1 MSRRLRAALVA
12 LFLLLPLGSAVSAAE
27 WTSRPLAALA
37 TYPGYSVPAT
47 VHAREE
53 ARISAEVAGRIDALP
68 ARLGML
74 VREGEV
80 LARLDARAHQIEVRR
95 AQAAQSL
102 VEQRIRLA
110 RSQLARTERL
120 AGENFVSDDALKVQR
135 TELEVLAAE
144 RETAAQ
150 ALAAARLML
159 ERTVI
164 RAPFEGIVRQRL
176 ASVGELA
183 APGTPLLVFAAATG
197 AEVRA
202 AVPLDRLD
210 ELLEAGRWLLAADG
224 REIPLRI
231 ERVSRLVEAAG
242 QTREVVLS
250 AAQELPPGLAGELRW
265 RSPRPHL
272 PPEFLQSR
280 NGQLGAFVVEQ
291 GQPVFRPIPGA
302 EYGRPA
308 APGWPA
314 DTEVVDEGRLGIGL
328 AVGGRP

>member
-1 MSRRLRAALVA
+1 MSRRLRATLLA
-12 LFLLLPLGSAVSAAE
+12 LLLQGAAVSAAD
-27 WTSRPLAALA
+27 WTSRPLAELA

-53 ARISAEVAGRIDALP
+53 ARISAEVAGRIEALP
-68 ARLGML
+68 ARLGMA
-74 VREGEV
+74 VRKDDV
-80 LARLDARAHQIEVRR
+80 LARLDARALAIEVKR
-95 AQAAQSL
+95 AQAALSL

-110 RSQLARTERL
+110 RSQLSRAERL

-144 RETAAQ
+144 REAAAQ
-150 ALAAARLML
+150 ALAAAQLVL

-164 RAPFEGIVRQRL
+164 RAPFDGVVRERL

-183 APGTPLLVFAAATG
+183 APGTPLLLFASSGG
-197 AEVRA
+197 AEIRA
-202 AVPLDRLD
+202 SVPLDKLE
-210 ELLEAGRWLLAADG
+210 ELRGAGHWVLAADG
-224 REIPLRI
+224 REVSLRI
-231 ERVSRLVEAAG
+231 ERISRLVDAAG
-242 QTREVVLS
+242 QTRDVVL
-250 AAQELPPGLAGELRW
+250 AAEQALAPGLAGELRW

-280 NGQLGAFVVEQ
+280 DGRLGAFVVEQ

-308 APGWPA
+308 APGWP
-314 DTEVVDEGRLGIGL
+314 TETLIVDQGRLGIGL
-328 AVGGRP
+328 TGGGK